1 MPDEKFHYLR
11 EFLWIFQFS
20 VQEEQVLL
28 RSTTT
33 IRSIHVVHDCNL
45 LWESQDSSNYS
56 DEKFAMDRQ
65 LTAVLQLGRADLQP
79 RGITSTFNKSEQRGR
94 EKA

>member
-45 LWESQDSSNYS
+45 L
-56 DEKFAMDRQ
+56 
-65 LTAVLQLGRADLQP
+65 
-79 RGITSTFNKSEQRGR
+79 
-94 EKA
+94 

>member
-1 MPDEKFHYLR
+1 
-11 EFLWIFQFS
+11 
-20 VQEEQVLL
+20 
-28 RSTTT
+28 
-33 IRSIHVVHDCNL
+33 
-45 LWESQDSSNYS
+45 
-56 DEKFAMDRQ
+56 MDRQ